1 MSGNPQVNK
10 ITVSCHNK
18 CHDKKSFLLLM
29 LVGGLELSTFSKF
42 IKQVVNGWYK
52 SIRYTASQFTYYEA
66 EIL

>member
-10 ITVSCHNK
+10 ITVSCQDECYNS
-18 CHDKKSFLLLM
+18 KSFLLLT

-42 IKQVVNGWYK
+42 IKQVVNGWYE
-52 SIRYTASQFTYYEA
+52 SIRCTASQFIYDGD